1 MKNPGGQDVSVSE
14 QAPQSL
20 ETATMRRVILRLV
33 PFLMVCYFFALLDRV
48 NVGFAALQ
56 MNKDL
61 GLTPAMFGFAASLF
75 FVSYFLVEVP
85 SNLALQRVGARRW
98 IARIMI
104 TWGLVTMGMALVAGP
119 YSLYAMRFVLG
130 AAEAGFFPGAILY
143 LTYWLPSAYRA
154 RILATFTVSIPLA
167 TFLGSPLSVSLLE
180 LDGALGLKG
189 WQWLFVLEGVP
200 TILLGICC
208 LFVLTD
214 RPRDAAW
221 LDAPQR
227 AWLVGR
233 LAEEAARR
241 TPVGHI
247 SLWQLARNKYFVTMA
262 LVCAG
267 ASATGSVLSVWQP
280 QIIKAYGLTNLQT
293 GFVNAIPYG
302 FATVLMILWGRR
314 SDRSGE
320 RTWHTALPLTLA
332 AFGLAYLS
340 LSGSLATT
348 IAAVT
353 CALVGAYAFKGPFW
367 ALSAGW
373 LSAGTLAA
381 GLAGINAIANLIG
394 GGLMVNVVGL
404 VKEATGSFALGMLPV
419 AALDAAAA
427 LSVLMI
433 SRAHARDT
441 RAAMAAA

>member
-1 MKNPGGQDVSVSE
+1 VAGEPVDH
-14 QAPQSL
+14 QAL
-20 ETATMRRVILRLV
+20 ERATMRRVILRLV

-85 SNLALQRVGARRW
+85 SNLALQKVGARRW
-98 IARIMI
+98 ISRIMV
-104 TWGLVTMGMALVAGP
+104 TWGMVTACMAFVVGP
-119 YSLYAMRFVLG
+119 YSLYVMRFILG

-143 LTYWLPSAYRA
+143 LTYWLPSEYRA

-189 WQWLFVLEGVP
+189 WQWLFMLEGIP
-200 TILLGICC
+200 TVLLGIVC
-208 LFVLTD
+208 FFFLTD
-214 RPRDAAW
+214 RPAEATW
-221 LDAPQR
+221 LSDPQR

-233 LAEEAARR
+233 MDEEASRKK
-241 TPVGHI
+241 PIGHI
-247 SLWQLARNKYFVTMA
+247 SLWQLATNKYFITMA

-280 QIIKAYGLTNLQT
+280 QILKSLGLTNLQT
-293 GFVNAIPYG
+293 GFVNSIPYG
-302 FATVLMILWGRR
+302 IATVLMILWGQH
-314 SDRSGE
+314 SDRTAE
-320 RTWHTALPLTLA
+320 RRWHTAIPLLLA
-332 AFGLAYLS
+332 AFGLAS
-340 LSGSLATT
+340 LTAASS
-348 IAAVT
+348 IALTVFAVS

-373 LSAGTLAA
+373 LSASTLAA

-394 GGLMVNVVGL
+394 GGLMVNIVGL
-404 VKEATGSFALGMLPV
+404 MKEWTGSY
-419 AALDAAAA
+419 
-427 LSVLMI
+427 
-433 SRAHARDT
+433 ARET
-441 RAAMAAA
+441 ATSPATA

>member
-1 MKNPGGQDVSVSE
+1 MSATADE
-14 QAPQSL
+14 PQTL
-20 ETATMRRVILRLV
+20 EATTMRRVILRLV

-56 MNKDL
+56 MNQDL

-75 FVSYFLVEVP
+75 FISYFLVEVP

-104 TWGLVTMGMALVAGP
+104 TWGLVTMGMALVTGP
-119 YSLYAMRFVLG
+119 HSLYVMRFVLG

-143 LTYWLPSAYRA
+143 LTYWLPSRYRA
-154 RILATFTVSIPLA
+154 RVLATFTVSIPLA

-180 LDGALGLKG
+180 LHGLFGLKG
-189 WQWLFVLEGVP
+189 WQWLFVLEGLP
-200 TILLGICC
+200 TVLLGFAC

-214 RPRDAAW
+214 KPKDATWLEPAQRD
-221 LDAPQR
+221 
-227 AWLVGR
+227 WLVSR
-233 LAEEAARR
+233 LAEEAAGK

-247 SLWQLARNKYFVTMA
+247 SLWGLMRNKYFLTMA

-267 ASATGSVLSVWQP
+267 ASATGSTLSVWQP
-280 QIIKAYGLTNLQT
+280 QIIKSFGLTNLQT
-293 GFVNAIPYG
+293 GFVNSVPYG
-302 FATVLMILWGRR
+302 IATVLMILWGRH
-314 SDRSGE
+314 SDRRAE
-320 RTWHTALPLTLA
+320 RTWHTAIPLLLAGLGLA
-332 AFGLAYLS
+332 ALNLA
-340 LSGSLATT
+340 GGITMT
-348 IAAVT
+348 IVAVSF
-353 CALVGAYAFKGPFW
+353 ALVGTYAFKGPFW

-404 VKEATGSFALGMLPV
+404 VKTATGSFALGLLPV
-419 AALDAAAA
+419 ALLDLAAAV
-427 LSVLMI
+427 SVVVI
-433 SRAHARDT
+433 SRSHARSV
-441 RAAMAAA
+441 RAQAVPA